1 MKRRRA
7 EISQKSIR
15 KPTPLNVEF
24 LVQLTLLL
32 IRTYKLYTSK
42 VRGMMQNRGFYLNTL
57 GASFNTKAYV
67 YYELYFPMLQTMDL
81 PHNGNSE
88 KLPKS

>member
-42 VRGMMQNRGFYLNTL
+42 VRGM
-57 GASFNTKAYV
+57 V
-67 YYELYFPMLQTMDL
+67 HLY
-81 PHNGNSE
+81 GS
-88 KLPKS
+88 KSTSGL